1 MGQVLSSGYA
11 VRINN
16 PKFVDSY
23 QILQHNIESSPTI
36 NRYSSEGQK
45 FDHLPQVSDKKEK
58 KRMKLSKLLRVEHRV
73 NEAKILN
80 AYS

>member
-1 MGQVLSSGYA
+1 MN
-11 VRINN
+11 I
-16 PKFVDSY
+16 PKFVDQFQLPS
-23 QILQHNIESSPTI
+23 HNIESSPTI
-36 NRYSSEGQK
+36 NRYSSASLNYEK
-45 FDHLPQVSDKKEK
+45 LPQVSHQKEK